1 MCQDN
6 LVKSCHNRILRTT
19 EPGCLMLYNSFA
31 PKDQHGGKA
40 NIGSI
45 TRQNKLTRYIRFS
58 IQLQV
63 HNAGHMVPMD
73 QPKASLEMLR
83 RFTQGKLKESL
94 PESMVYKAV
103 MWLAWTEL
111 LARQHE
117 LSFQGVCRRS
127 FLFALIFIHGVN
139 WNIPLIITLAWNVT
153 TVPVMYAADEK
164 PSTRRGQC
172 WKPSLLTSALVK
184 QLMYTCSDPKEN

>member
-1 MCQDN
+1 MLAKLWQIKTGSSRNLSVLYKMCEDN

-103 MWLAWTEL
+103 M
-111 LARQHE
+111 
-117 LSFQGVCRRS
+117 
-127 FLFALIFIHGVN
+127 
-139 WNIPLIITLAWNVT
+139 
-153 TVPVMYAADEK
+153 
-164 PSTRRGQC
+164 
-172 WKPSLLTSALVK
+172 
-184 QLMYTCSDPKEN
+184 